1 VVALIA
7 HRAGGGLTLSPYS
20 SSVAGASKETAR
32 ADWSRNTGHR
42 KFKRMKTIRTNHRR
56 KSVRLPT
63 PDLFD
68 WRSELDRCAAD
79 PYAVRSIARRFR
91 LSRTAA
97 RIIAEVAGI
106 GGGAQ

>member
-1 VVALIA
+1 MAALIA
-7 HRAGGGLTLSPYS
+7 DRAGGGLTPSPQFIACGGCLERDS
-20 SSVAGASKETAR
+20 PRRLES
-32 ADWSRNTGHR
+32 DTGHR

-68 WRSELDRCAAD
+68 WRSELDRCVAD
-79 PYAVRSIARRFR
+79 SYAVRSIARRFR

-106 GGGAQ
+106 GGGTQ